1 MEVDMSIDEV
11 LDELMQL
18 KTEMGVLNKKKLKK
32 SHPRLMR
39 NALYHFPNWESAVEK
54 TIS

>member
-1 MEVDMSIDEV
+1 MEADMSMEEV

-18 KTEMGVLNKKKLKK
+18 KSELGVLNKKKLKK
-32 SHPRLMR
+32 SHPNLMK
-39 NALYHFPNWESAVEK
+39 NTLYHFPNWETAVEK